1 MRMKTR
7 IFVNRDLGTD
17 TGERAT
23 AAQKGFTLVELSI
36 VLVIIGLIIG
46 GVLKGQEL
54 IANAQIKNVAS
65 QMQGYQAAFQAF
77 KDKYNALPGDVVG
90 ANNLIPGCTAAP
102 CLPGSGTQGDGL
114 IGTSVATSYNTNVST
129 VAENIAAWQQ
139 LAATRFVGGVELGTT
154 STAVFG
160 SQFPNAQT
168 GGGFH
173 ILYQGAT
180 GRHVLRLTGTVGA
193 PASASG
199 ALRPDQALQ
208 LDNIL
213 DDGQPVSGALFT
225 NTTISDGAGS
235 DACLTSATNIY
246 TAANS
251 ASTCNLVYDLN

>member
-1 MRMKTR
+1 MIKR
-7 IFVNRDLGTD
+7 IKNEDSAEITPEQEKVS
-17 TGERAT
+17 
-23 AAQKGFTLVELSI
+23 QKGFTLVELSI

-46 GVLKGQEL
+46 GILKGQEL

-90 ANNLIPGCTAAP
+90 ANNLIPGCTVAP

-114 IGTSVATSYNTNVST
+114 IGTSVSATYNTDVST

-139 LAATRFVGGVELGTT
+139 LAAARFVGGINLGTT

-160 SQFPNAQT
+160 SQFPSAKT

-180 GRHVLRLTGTVGA
+180 GRHVLRLTGTVAA
-193 PASASG
+193 PVAATG

-213 DDGQPVSGALFT
+213 DDGQPTTGALFT
-225 NTTISDGAGS
+225 NSTISQATGAT
-235 DACLTSATNIY
+235 ACITVATNIY
-246 TAANS
+246 TAANNS
-251 ASTCNLVYDLN
+251 ATCNLVYELN